1 MSPLTLGSAS
11 QNVPEDFPQLLDLLG
26 SRPQPAVVYYGS
38 PGGAEAAAEPER
50 VELSGRVLQNW
61 AVKLIGLF
69 RDELEDVFGE
79 DTEPGGGPVVLIDA
93 GPHWKAAAVAL
104 AAAALGAQVRI
115 GTDPAESPAPSAP
128 HTSSASPAVI
138 ITDRPGAWE
147 SSEALGD
154 AELAALSP
162 GLLDVSFEEAT
173 GQELP
178 GWALDISAEV
188 RQHPDQLL
196 LPLEPVKLPQE
207 ESGSRGIVLVRGA
220 AEAQEAIQGWDSWEA
235 AVWADGVAASLFT
248 AWAHGS
254 AVILFDGEPGSL
266 QWAEMLRN
274 EGPA

>member
-11 QNVPEDFPQLLDLLG
+11 QNVPEDFPQLMDLLG

-38 PGGAEAAAEPER
+38 PGGPEAAAEPER

-61 AVKLIGLF
+61 AIKLIGLF
-69 RDELEDVFGE
+69 RDELEDVFEEGA
-79 DTEPGGGPVVLIDA
+79 EPGTSPVVLIDA

-115 GTDPAESPAPSAP
+115 GTDPVESHASSGP
-128 HTSSASPAVI
+128 HTSSEPPAVVV
-138 ITDRPGAWE
+138 TDRPGAWE

-178 GWALDISAEV
+178 GWALDVSAEV

-196 LPLEPVKLPQE
+196 LPLDPVKLTRE

-220 AEAQEAIQGWDSWEA
+220 AEVPREAQGWESWDA
-235 AVWADGVAASLFT
+235 AVWTGGVAVALFN
-248 AWAHGS
+248 AWARGS
-254 AVILFDGEPGSL
+254 TVVLFDGEPGSP